1 MDPIYQGFELLT
13 AYYKTVDL
21 TPINVDILVP
31 QNLTAGCYPTIARF
45 HGGGFTSGSSL
56 HTGFFPRW
64 VLDLALSVG
73 AIIISSNYRLLPESN
88 AIDILEDLDD
98 LWKWLTPNLNELLK
112 LCAASGIEADLNRI
126 LTVGE
131 SAGGYLSVQFA
142 LDHAHE
148 GVVATIAECAAFDIR
163 AMAAAGGNQT
173 TAINSSSIGV
183 EKRSDCSNTPVIADP
198 TLSRF
203 GIISEIIQSGKMLD
217 YFPDEVERVHPFD
230 RVANGTRMPPTFL
243 IHGLDDTV
251 VPSAQS
257 ERFAQLLFEQNPDA
271 SVHLELQP
279 GEHLMDVPLRLG
291 HPWLTRGVEL
301 VESAWL
307 GRAAVSGMSSSEGHS
322 C

>member
-45 HGGGFTSGSSL
+45 HGGGFVSCISQFALVRRKINNYLQTSGSSL

-112 LCAASGIEADLNRI
+112 SCAASGIEADLNRI

-131 SAGGYLSVQFA
+131 SAGRPL
-142 LDHAHE
+142 HA
-148 GVVATIAECAAFDIR
+148 I
-163 AMAAAGGNQT
+163 M
-173 TAINSSSIGV
+173 
-183 EKRSDCSNTPVIADP
+183 
-198 TLSRF
+198 
-203 GIISEIIQSGKMLD
+203 ML
-217 YFPDEVERVHPFD
+217 R
-230 RVANGTRMPPTFL
+230 
-243 IHGLDDTV
+243 
-251 VPSAQS
+251 
-257 ERFAQLLFEQNPDA
+257 
-271 SVHLELQP
+271 
-279 GEHLMDVPLRLG
+279 
-291 HPWLTRGVEL
+291 
-301 VESAWL
+301 
-307 GRAAVSGMSSSEGHS
+307 
-322 C
+322 